1 MSIAVL
7 GAGAFGSAL
16 AISLAQDGREVALWG
31 RNPQVMQDM
40 ARTRLVPRLPDA
52 RLPDTVRVISDLGQ
66 INAQTLLLAVPMQT
80 LTALL
85 TRADMPKARHLVAC
99 CKGIDLETGRGPTA
113 LIADHQAQSTGAILT
128 GPSFAADI
136 AKGLP
141 TALTI
146 ACTDPAIGKVLQDTL
161 TTGNLRLYRSTD
173 PVGAELGGALKN
185 VIAIACGLVIGGGFG
200 VSARAAAIARG
211 MAEMQR
217 LAQSLGAEPDTLAGL
232 SGFGD
237 LVLTCTSEQSRNFAF
252 GAALGSGQPPSA
264 DTTVEG
270 KATAIAALKLARA
283 RGIDMPITAMV
294 SAVCAG
300 ELDVPTAM
308 RHLMQRDLKA
318 E

>member
-16 AISLAQDGREVALWG
+16 AISLAQDGREVTLWG
-31 RNPQVMQDM
+31 RNADVMREM
-40 ARTRLVPRLPDA
+40 AQSRSVPRLPGA
-52 RLPDTVRVISDLGQ
+52 VLPETVRVVSDLSDFH
-66 INAQTLLLAVPMQT
+66 AEALLLAVPMQT
-80 LTALL
+80 LSALL
-85 TRADMPKARHLVAC
+85 TRDDLPNAAHMVAC

-113 LIADHQAQSTGAILT
+113 LIADHQPQTTAAILT

-141 TALTI
+141 TALTL
-146 ACTDPAIGKVLQDTL
+146 ACTDPALGKTLQETL
-161 TTGNLRLYRSTD
+161 TTANLRLYRSTD

-217 LAQSLGAEPDTLAGL
+217 LAQSLGAEPETLAGL

-270 KATAIAALKLARA
+270 KATAIAALKLAKA
-283 RGIDMPITAMV
+283 RDIDMPITAMV